1 MTETTKPVLQIGDP
15 MPDLTLPEING
26 GEIQLSHYA
35 GKKYIIY
42 MWASW

>member
-1 MTETTKPVLQIGDP
+1 MSTATNIVQVGDR
-15 MPDLTLPEING
+15 MPELTLPGING
-26 GEIQLSHYA
+26 GEIDLASYA

>member
-1 MTETTKPVLQIGDP
+1 MREETTTIHKVGDQ
-15 MPDLTLPEING
+15 MPALSLADING
-26 GEIQLSHYA
+26 GEIELVQFG

>member
-1 MTETTKPVLQIGDP
+1 MNQTTNTILQVGDA
-15 MPDLTLPEING
+15 MPDLTLTDING
-26 GEIQLSHYA
+26 GTIQLSHYA

>member
-1 MTETTKPVLQIGDP
+1 
-15 MPDLTLPEING
+15 MPELNLTDING
-26 GEIQLSHYA
+26 GEIQFSRYA

>member
-1 MTETTKPVLQIGDP
+1 MSDSIMRVSQVGDQ
-15 MPDLTLPEING
+15 MPALALTDING
-26 GEIQLSHYA
+26 GEIELSTFA

>member
-1 MTETTKPVLQIGDP
+1 MTQESNTILQVGDA
-15 MPDLTLPEING
+15 MPNLTLTDING
-26 GEIQLSHYA
+26 GEVQLASYA

>member
-1 MTETTKPVLQIGDP
+1 MTETSTTTLKVGDP
-15 MPDLTLPEING
+15 MPNLTLPDING
-26 GEIQLSHYA
+26 GEIHLAHYA

>member
-1 MTETTKPVLQIGDP
+1 MNGATTVVQVGDL
-15 MPDLTLPEING
+15 MPNLTLADING
-26 GEIQLSHYA
+26 GEIQLSRYA

>member
-1 MTETTKPVLQIGDP
+1 MTATTDSLLQVGDQ
-15 MPDLTLPEING
+15 MPDLTLTDING
-26 GEIQLSHYA
+26 GEIQLSRYA